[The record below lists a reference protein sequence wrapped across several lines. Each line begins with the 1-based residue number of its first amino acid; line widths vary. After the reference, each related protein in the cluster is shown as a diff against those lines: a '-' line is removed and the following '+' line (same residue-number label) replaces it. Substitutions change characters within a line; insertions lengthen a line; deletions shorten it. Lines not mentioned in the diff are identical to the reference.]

1 MKKGEDRERTGG
13 FGGGDRGD
21 RGFGGDRG
29 GDRGDRGGDRGG
41 RDGGGEKRSFQ
52 KRRGC
57 RFCGDAAF
65 IIDYKDK
72 NLLYPF
78 LTERYKIVPRR
89 ISGTCAAH
97 QRELTSAIKRARHL
111 AIVSYTTAQ
120 V

>member
-1 MKKGEDRERTGG
+1 MKKGEDRDRANFGGDRDRGGFGGGG
-13 FGGGDRGD
+13 FGGGDRG
-21 RGFGGDRG
+21 FGN
-29 GDRGDRGGDRGG
+29 DRGDR
-41 RDGGGEKRSFQ
+41 GGGEKRSFQ

-57 RFCGDAAF
+57 RFCGDAAYLM
-65 IIDYKDK
+65 DYKDK

-97 QRELTSAIKRARHL
+97 QRTLTTAIKRARHL